1 MSSLRSLPL
10 FQVKPES
17 IVCVKVRIAHN
28 KRVENSAR
36 PRYTG
41 L

>member
-1 MSSLRSLPL
+1 MPSLHSLPL
-10 FQVKPES
+10 FKVYPES
-17 IVCVKVRIAHN
+17 IVCVKVRVAHN
-28 KRVENSAR
+28 KSVENSAR